1 MATLVQQNDV
11 ALAGQE
17 GKGNQVLK
25 LTAKGQR
32 TLTQALTIIP
42 ESKTFPLHF
51 DGIIRTAELVR
62 GTLLKFRD
70 LRAHGLKEM
79 PVIPNRRPDVSEF
92 PLARLQEI
100 LRLGEAT
107 GDKRELLSVKRI
119 ERATRLFR
127 PGVALLFRALD
138 DSASVVDFIVD
149 DKLRPDYAE
158 AIDRNGG
165 PPAFGLGEEPAMP
178 EAASTEVLFD
188 APSSDA
194 ASETPE
200 TDNRQRVRRSHIY
213 EHPGILDDAISKC
226 ETRLLIGSPWVGA
239 EVVNSEFFEK
249 LKTAL
254 RRNVKVYIAYGHS
267 ERLAEKESIRAGRIA
282 EENLQRLT
290 LQFENLT
297 LHRWNTYSSLLLLDS
312 TLMVT
317 GNFNWL
323 SFREPERRFREVR
336 STLVEIPE
344 QIDHT
349 FMEQMKRFG
358 LQL

>member
-1 MATLVQQNDV
+1 MTGHQTVEKFAKRPGFRLIDYIEVAFPVYAVTITTSTILRKRISPLQEFVMRCLEADVSSAGEVAQLLGLSDRVVDSVLATLVQQNDV

-25 LTAKGQR
+25 LTAKGQH
-32 TLTQALTIIP
+32 TLTVALTIIP

-51 DGIIRTAELVR
+51 DGIIGTADVVR

-70 LRAHGLKEM
+70 LREHGLKEM

-92 PLARLQEI
+92 PLTRLQEI

-165 PPAFGLGEEPAMP
+165 PPAFGLGADSALPKLP
-178 EAASTEVLFD
+178 STEVSFD
-188 APSSDA
+188 APPSGG
-194 ASETPE
+194 
-200 TDNRQRVRRSHIY
+200 V
-213 EHPGILDDAISKC
+213 
-226 ETRLLIGSPWVGA
+226 
-239 EVVNSEFFEK
+239 
-249 LKTAL
+249 
-254 RRNVKVYIAYGHS
+254 
-267 ERLAEKESIRAGRIA
+267 
-282 EENLQRLT
+282 
-290 LQFENLT
+290 
-297 LHRWNTYSSLLLLDS
+297 
-312 TLMVT
+312 
-317 GNFNWL
+317 
-323 SFREPERRFREVR
+323 
-336 STLVEIPE
+336 
-344 QIDHT
+344 
-349 FMEQMKRFG
+349 
-358 LQL
+358 